1 MVSSQWSVVSSQHR
15 KQRLGS
21 PSEVGRGER
30 DEAHGGGRRAR
41 RGSRYARQGAVLCK
55 ETSEAAISRV
65 VRRRSRVPRIDDAER
80 ESVGNVDRGRAPRHE
95 RATDTARVPYA
106 ACFAAVSGAQSR
118 ENEASCAGARPAAVY
133 VYSKR
138 SRYAQIARCRG
149 RATLRR
155 NMPHVGKQGKGTA
168 EKSTESKPRA

>member
-1 MVSSQWSVVSSQHR
+1 MQSAGASGTST
-15 KQRLGS
+15 GA
-21 PSEVGRGER
+21 E
-30 DEAHGGGRRAR
+30 R
-41 RGSRYARQGAVLCK
+41 RG
-55 ETSEAAISRV
+55 TN
-65 VRRRSRVPRIDDAER
+65 ER
-80 ESVGNVDRGRAPRHE
+80 PTPPEL
-95 RATDTARVPYA
+95 PYA

-155 NMPHVGKQGKGTA
+155 NMPHVDTAKGGAGTTFNVTCFVA
-168 EKSTESKPRA
+168 QNFLKNPLRWGCEYDILHTCSPKRAGWFFENAVWKRVLRKRHGTIVKFVRKAGSQLLK